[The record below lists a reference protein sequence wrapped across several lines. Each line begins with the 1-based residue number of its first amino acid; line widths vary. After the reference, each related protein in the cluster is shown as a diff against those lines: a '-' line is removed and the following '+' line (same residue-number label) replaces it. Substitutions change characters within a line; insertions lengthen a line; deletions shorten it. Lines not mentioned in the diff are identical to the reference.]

1 MLPRLE
7 IEHPKSLSAIVEE
20 RLRNA
25 IINAELAF
33 GQALPEDGT
42 GLALGVSRTPMR
54 EALTRLEAQ
63 GLVVIVPKKG
73 TFVFKPSPEDVRQ
86 LASFRLMLETNAIE
100 QCLVNDPDKTL
111 RDMRA
116 AVSAMAAAREAK
128 AGADYARADTTFHD
142 CFFANCGNVYL
153 SNAFKS
159 VSGRIAALRAHLSV
173 QRFNEQVTSFAEH
186 KAIMAAFKKGEKD
199 ELRRILTDHI
209 LRAQAV
215 YALAFE
221 EMVRDGEKT

>member
-1 MLPRLE
+1 MLPRLD
-7 IEHPKSLSAIVEE
+7 IEHPKSLSLIVEE

-25 IINAELAF
+25 IINAELPF

-54 EALTRLEAQ
+54 EALTRLELQ

-73 TFVFKPSPEDVRQ
+73 AFVFKPSLEDVKQ
-86 LASFRLMLETNAIE
+86 LASFRLMLETNALE
-100 QCLVNDPDKTL
+100 QCLTSDPEAAL

-116 AVSAMAAAREAK
+116 ALADMAAARTKKDTQA
-128 AGADYARADTTFHD
+128 YARADTSFHD
-142 CFFANCGNVYL
+142 SFFVNCGNAYL
-153 SNAFKS
+153 LNAYKT

-173 QRFNEQVTSFAEH
+173 PRSHEQDTSFAEH
-186 KAIMAAFKKGEKD
+186 QAIAEAFVHSKKS
-199 ELRRILTDHI
+199 ELKRILSDHI

-215 YALAFE
+215 YALAVE
-221 EMVRDGEKT
+221 EHVRSNG